1 MVGFAHGYDRM
12 NNPLLEDKLHDEAN
26 SQAYDY
32 DSAYRL
38 TGFQRPAPEA
48 QAPVHGQWALDG
60 VGNWQQVDGETRR
73 HSSFNEIVEIDRG
86 GELTQVLS
94 DDSGNEVDNGS
105 YLLQWDYRNRLR
117 VATRESDGAPV
128 AGCTPTTLWAGAPAR
143 SRSPDAAP
151 ETTSYYYDGW
161 QVIEE
166 QDESQVL
173 LQQYV
178 YGRYIDGALVLDR
191 NLDGDGD
198 ATGGGDQRLYYHQ
211 NGLYSTFALT
221 DTSGTIVEA
230 YQYDAYGGQT
240 VFRPG
245 DGPVSFGPGDIVDRG
260 GASSVGNPYLFTG
273 RRLDPETG
281 LYFFRARYMDPV
293 QGRFI
298 SRDPIGLGPN
308 LARAGTLYTYVASRP
323 TYSVDPFGLLG
334 AGEVVAGVAQGAK
347 KAAGSTVQAT
357 PVQSILGQLA
367 SEKGAKGLGGA
378 TKIVQN
384 CGRLKAELERENG
397 RRPSSP
403 RTPTPTP
410 TPEVSDD
417 PPQPTLDER
426 INTLEHRIERANT
439 IWRNRIKRDAPRIRS
454 RMQTRNTGTP
464 STSWRS
470 C

>member
-1 MVGFAHGYDRM
+1 MGLQEQAQGCHTEVRRRTRGRVHLRRSGQAH
-12 NNPLLEDKLHDEAN
+12 
-26 SQAYDY
+26 
-32 DSAYRL
+32 
-38 TGFQRPAPEA
+38 
-48 QAPVHGQWALDG
+48 
-60 VGNWQQVDGETRR
+60 RR
-73 HSSFNEIVEIDRG
+73 K
-86 GELTQVLS
+86 
-94 DDSGNEVDNGS
+94 
-105 YLLQWDYRNRLR
+105 
-117 VATRESDGAPV
+117 VAIT
-128 AGCTPTTLWAGAPAR
+128 
-143 SRSPDAAP
+143 DAAP

-281 LYFFRARYMDPV
+281 LYFFRARYMNPV

-308 LARAGTLYTYVASRP
+308 LARAGTLYTYVRQQ
-323 TYSVDPFGLLG
+323 THLLG
-334 AGEVVAGVAQGAK
+334 GPLRPPGRGRSGG
-347 KAAGSTVQAT
+347 GSQPRARRRRRGQLMHQQPP
-357 PVQSILGQLA
+357 PVQS
-367 SEKGAKGLGGA
+367 
-378 TKIVQN
+378 
-384 CGRLKAELERENG
+384 
-397 RRPSSP
+397 SP
-403 RTPTPTP
+403 RR
-410 TPEVSDD
+410 
-417 PPQPTLDER
+417 QPRVGEW
-426 INTLEHRIERANT
+426 A
-439 IWRNRIKRDAPRIRS
+439 WRRGWEELSLR
-454 RMQTRNTGTP
+454 
-464 STSWRS
+464 
-470 C
+470 